1 VGGVITDSIAD
12 MLTRLRN
19 ANSAKHDHVL
29 IPTSRMKVEIAKILK
44 AEGFI
49 ADYQVMD
56 KPPKPQPPLRLQ
68 LRYGPKRTHILTG
81 VRRVSRPGLRI
92 YVTRT
97 EIPHVRRGMGV
108 AILSTS
114 RGILT
119 DKDARK
125 VGIGGEVICHVW

>member
-1 VGGVITDSIAD
+1 MGGVITDSIAD

-56 KPPKPQPPLRLQ
+56 KPPQPQPQLRLQ

-92 YVTRT
+92 YAKRT
-97 EIPHVRRGMGV
+97 EIPHVRRGLGV

-125 VGIGGEVICHVW
+125 VRIGGEVICYVW